1 MLLRLREVFRKPRQ
15 AGGVWLDYL
24 VLCLVIV
31 LAVLCILLFLGP
43 MR

>member
-1 MLLRLREVFRKPRQ
+1 MLLRHREASRKPRQ
-15 AGGVWLDYL
+15 AGGVWLDCL

-31 LAVLCILLFLGP
+31 LTVLCLVLFLGP